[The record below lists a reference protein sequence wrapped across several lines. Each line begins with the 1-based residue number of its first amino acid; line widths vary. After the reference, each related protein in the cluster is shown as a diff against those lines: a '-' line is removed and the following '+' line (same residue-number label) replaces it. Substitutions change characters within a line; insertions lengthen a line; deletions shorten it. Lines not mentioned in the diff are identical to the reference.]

1 MCTQIAQL
9 CVPILIL
16 SNWQHSLKCNTISAA
31 NWGDIVTCLVHHL
44 SMDEDVVIAACGLH
58 TDTDRTLK
66 DTCIKTRNQSSAL
79 EASPYPYPSPCDAQG
94 SNRAPFKVNFTHLT
108 NAQLAIME
116 YPPMQKRVALL
127 PQLYRKKTIKY
138 WSTVKQGNL
147 IFDVLGVLTL
157 VILLILRNKNWL
169 LCSLVH
175 A

>member
-1 MCTQIAQL
+1 MVSGIIVTFTLSTKCHMTLMSVLQERSMCTQIAQL
-9 CVPILIL
+9 
-16 SNWQHSLKCNTISAA
+16 WQHSLKCNTISAA

-66 DTCIKTRNQSSAL
+66 DTCIKARNQSSAL

-116 YPPMQKRVALL
+116 FPPTQ
-127 PQLYRKKTIKY
+127 
-138 WSTVKQGNL
+138 
-147 IFDVLGVLTL
+147 
-157 VILLILRNKNWL
+157 
-169 LCSLVH
+169 
-175 A
+175 